1 MCAQGWPEVARVQ
14 RWYTTVANAEML
26 TSCSR
31 VQPCPALPISAR
43 PIASAFVLCLLTVW
57 RTPQALAKEISAAP
71 ERRAVRWLQLLAG
84 ALRQRGG

>member
-1 MCAQGWPEVARVQ
+1 MCAQGWPEVAQQ
-14 RWYTTVANAEML
+14 RWYTTVANADML

-31 VQPCPALPISAR
+31 VRPCPALPTPAR
-43 PIASAFVLCLLTVW
+43 PIASACVLCLLTVW
-57 RTPQALAKEISAAP
+57 RTPQALAKKISAAP